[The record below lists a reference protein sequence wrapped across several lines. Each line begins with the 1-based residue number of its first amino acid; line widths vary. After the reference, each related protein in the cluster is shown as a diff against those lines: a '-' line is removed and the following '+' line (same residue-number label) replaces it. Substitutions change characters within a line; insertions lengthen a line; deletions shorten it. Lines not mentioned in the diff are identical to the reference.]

1 MDILKRGILK
11 IKKKKMRKRILSYL
25 SASAVALAGNTAL
38 AQSTS
43 YDYESTVATGMGVGL
58 IIFWIVGMIIGL
70 LLFILWILMLIDCIK
85 RDFSQKTLWI
95 ILLIVLGYIGAVAY
109 YFAVKRKNITGG
121 PATPSQ
127 TTPPQA
133 SSEPQSP
140 PSSPTAP
147 TV

>member
-1 MDILKRGILK
+1 
-11 IKKKKMRKRILSYL
+11 MRKRILSYL

-38 AQSTS
+38 AQSTTS
-43 YDYESTVATGMGVGL
+43 YDYGNTVATGMGVGL

-70 LLFILWILMLIDCIK
+70 LLFILWLLMLIDCIK

-95 ILLIVLGYIGAVAY
+95 VLLIVLGWIGAVIY

-121 PATPSQ
+121 PVTPSQ
-127 TTPPQA
+127 TTPPSVPPQA

-140 PSSPTAP
+140 PSPPTSSAP

>member
-1 MDILKRGILK
+1 MKQ
-11 IKKKKMRKRILSYL
+11 RILSCL
-25 SASAVALAGNTAL
+25 SASVVALAGNTAL

-43 YDYESTVATGMGVGL
+43 YDYENTVGNTVATGMGVGL

-95 ILLIVLGYIGAVAY
+95 ILLIVLGWIGAVAY

-140 PSSPTAP
+140 PSSPAAP